1 MDKQKKQG
9 RYDRIFKQL
18 EELLVKT
25 DDSFARMSSIIAV
38 LHHKMD
44 YFFWTGYYLLKDD
57 KLIVGQYQGPVA
69 CQELNK
75 NKGVC
80 WACINQKKTIIV
92 PDVEN
97 FPDHIACDSR
107 SKSEIVI
114 PLKNSSGKII
124 GVLDVDS
131 NELNQFNEV
140 DARGLTKILNLI
152 HHS

>member
-1 MDKQKKQG
+1 MEKQKKQG
-9 RYDRIFKQL
+9 RYERIFKQL

-131 NELNQFNEV
+131 NDLNQFDEV
-140 DARGLTKILNLI
+140 DERGLTKILNLI
-152 HHS
+152 HN